1 VEGALEV
8 QVLRPI
14 LLGNPVPQLGGS
26 KNSLKPRAR
35 TERVDNKVAAGYLR
49 DRDFDF
55 YPPADLS
62 KPTVDGEDRGV
73 AFGWRWCRHETENYL
88 IDPGVVSK
96 AMDWPSLEYEE
107 ALRQAAGKI
116 RSYEVARWTIGVVRR
131 ELPPNYELRTRPDGL
146 NEIELPP
153 ALDSAT
159 VNAWASNSIADHRA
173 PMATATDPTAV
184 QASLDAFAARFNDV
198 FVADVETVLVWFSG
212 KDLLAGLTD
221 WLVAK
226 GVPNPGEFRAS
237 LRDWIIAYP
246 DRALQLLPEWN
257 GMLEVVR
264 A

>member
-1 VEGALEV
+1 
-8 QVLRPI
+8 
-14 LLGNPVPQLGGS
+14 
-26 KNSLKPRAR
+26 
-35 TERVDNKVAAGYLR
+35 
-49 DRDFDF
+49 
-55 YPPADLS
+55 
-62 KPTVDGEDRGV
+62 
-73 AFGWRWCRHETENYL
+73 
-88 IDPGVVSK
+88 
-96 AMDWPSLEYEE
+96 
-107 ALRQAAGKI
+107 
-116 RSYEVARWTIGVVRR
+116 
-131 ELPPNYELRTRPDGL
+131 
-146 NEIELPP
+146 
-153 ALDSAT
+153 
-159 VNAWASNSIADHRA
+159 
-173 PMATATDPTAV
+173 MATATDPTAV